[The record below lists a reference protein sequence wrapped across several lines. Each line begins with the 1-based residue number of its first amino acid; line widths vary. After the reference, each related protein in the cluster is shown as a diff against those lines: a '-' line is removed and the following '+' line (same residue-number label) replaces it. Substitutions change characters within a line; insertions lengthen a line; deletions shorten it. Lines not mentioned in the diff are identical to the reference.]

1 MKSLDKA
8 AFKTTLNCFKMHSI
22 YAIVSAKKKTTY
34 ARVLRDLMSSEKNK
48 KIVVQKLPLQVVQKK
63 SASQLKKSCA
73 DVKGLNSGDS
83 LVKKI
88 VFDLLCQDSNSVL
101 AEIEDHNKTHK
112 VVLMESIVFSFITI
126 KYVQNLKSRGQL
138 HDQAQKKL
146 SL

>member
-1 MKSLDKA
+1 MASE
-8 AFKTTLNCFKMHSI
+8 
-22 YAIVSAKKKTTY
+22 KKK
-34 ARVLRDLMSSEKNK
+34 K
-48 KIVVQKLPLQVVQKK
+48 KLWSKSVSLQVVQKK
-63 SASQLKKSCA
+63 SASQIKKSCA

-138 HDQAQKKL
+138 HDQAQKN
-146 SL
+146 